1 VKKKLRNGMGSCWR
15 GLGSGLV
22 CLGLG
27 LQAGTPAHAAEGAAA
42 EAWATNNAHTKL
54 LHVVVGHTFFL
65 NTSVRLKRVYVSN
78 PVVLSSLTS
87 SLYEVLITAKTAGV
101 SSVVVWDTS
110 GQSTVYTV
118 SADLDADGL
127 RHDLAAALPKQPIRV
142 SALQD
147 RIELSGSVATQEQ
160 ADIAVKLATIY
171 SKDIA
176 NSLTIKPARVKQV
189 ELKVRFIEVDR
200 IKLAQFGVNLLSN
213 GQNIASSSTQQFGLT
228 TSTAASVGAAAT
240 TITNPLNLL
249 LYNQNVNVGVAI
261 QDLEQHQVVQTLAEP
276 TITSISGEE
285 ASFLSGG
292 EFPFPVIQGGVGTS
306 VSVTIQ
312 FRPYG
317 VKLVF
322 TPTVNPDGTIRL
334 KVAPEVSALDY
345 TNEVVISG
353 YNIPALTTRR
363 AQTDV
368 ELQNGQSFAI
378 SGLLDRQLTDTFSKM
393 PGIAS
398 IPILGQLFRSKN
410 SNTSQVELVVI
421 VTPTVVDPLTTPRP
435 IEEPK
440 KSLPFLD
447 PKQFDDEL
455 KPVPKKSSKS
465 APQPK
470 PAPQPQPATQSQPQT
485 QEQK

>member
-1 VKKKLRNGMGSCWR
+1 VKKRLTIGIGNGLRGFACGT
-15 GLGSGLV
+15 L

-27 LQAGTPAHAAEGAAA
+27 LQASSMPVYAG
-42 EAWATNNAHTKL
+42 EAWTSTNTDAKL
-54 LHVVVGHTFFL
+54 LHIVVGHTFFL

-78 PVVLSSLTS
+78 PAVLSALTS
-87 SLYEVLITAKTAGV
+87 SPYEALITAKSAGV
-101 SSVVVWDTS
+101 SSVVVWDAY

-127 RHDLAAALPKQPIRV
+127 RKDLAAALPKQPIQV
-142 SALQD
+142 NVLQD
-147 RIELSGSVATQEQ
+147 RIELAGSIATQEQ
-160 ADIAVKLATIY
+160 ADTAVKLAMIY
-171 SKDIA
+171 AKDIA
-176 NSLTIKPARVKQV
+176 NSLTLKPAPVKQV

-200 IKLAQFGVNLLSN
+200 VKLAQFGVNLLSGGEN
-213 GQNIASSSTQQFGLT
+213 LGSATTQQFGLT
-228 TSTAASVGAAAT
+228 SVTAATAGTAAT
-240 TITNPLNLL
+240 TTNPLNLL
-249 LYNQNVNVGVAI
+249 LYNQNLNVGAAI
-261 QDLEQHQVVQTLAEP
+261 QDLEQHQVLQTLAEP
-276 TITSISGEE
+276 TITTISGEE

-292 EFPFPVIQGGVGTS
+292 EFPFPVVQGGIGNTA
-306 VSVTIQ
+306 SVTVQ

-322 TPTVNPDGTIRL
+322 TPTVNPNGTIRL

-353 YNIPALTTRR
+353 YDIPALTTRR

-368 ELQNGQSFAI
+368 ELLNGQSFAI

-393 PGIAS
+393 PGISS

-410 SNTSQVELVVI
+410 TNTSHVELLVV
-421 VTPTVVDPLTTPRP
+421 VTPTVVDPLTSAKP
-435 IEEPK
+435 IVEPE

-447 PKQFDDEL
+447 PKHFDQEVN
-455 KPVPKKSSKS
+455 PPSKKQS
-465 APQPK
+465 A
-470 PAPQPQPATQSQPQT
+470 AQPQA